1 MITAIVIL
9 SILLIVS
16 AYINWNLLR
25 KVERYQDFSNNL
37 SSWVDTLN
45 QLVNKIVTQ
54 IDQVDQKGIFKSD
67 DYVGSIY
74 KDLSNLI
81 KQLDNVIIREQ
92 TDDSNSDANNTNE

>member
-1 MITAIVIL
+1 MITAIIIL

-16 AYINWNLLR
+16 GYINWNLLR
-25 KVERYQDFSNNL
+25 KVERHQDFSNNL

-92 TDDSNSDANNTNE
+92 SNNEDSDDTIK